1 MARKTVE
8 EVKSSRGV
16 QVSTTLPKNMA
27 EALED
32 HRWTVR
38 KTMTELVRAAL
49 DEYAAN
55 HDISVA
61 PEDEGNES
69 A

>member
-1 MARKTVE
+1 MARKTE
-8 EVKSSRGV
+8 AKATNRGV
-16 QVSTTLPKNMA
+16 QVSTTLPKGMA

-38 KTMTELVRAAL
+38 KTMTELVRTAL
-49 DEYAAN
+49 DEYVAN
-55 HDISVA
+55 HNIEVPA
-61 PEDEGNES
+61 EDAGETET